1 MTQSKDDSRNIL
13 NKLLKFQVPQ
23 IKTTCSTPQTNKER
37 LPSSIYIYIY
47 IYLTRKLASYVNQVK
62 VHYIKKH
69 LKERVKKC
77 LMKLKNL

>member
-23 IKTTCSTPQTNKER
+23 IKQLAVPLKRTRRGYPH
-37 LPSSIYIYIY
+37 LYISIY